1 MNHKNAHEYQILKA
15 KEVSNLIKIS
25 TTQIYRLI
33 NKGNFPRPYQISER
47 SVGWRLSDIAEW
59 LNSKSQTSKYGG
71 QNA

>member
-33 NKGNFPRPYQISER
+33 NKGDFPRPYQISER

-71 QNA
+71 QNV

>member
-33 NKGNFPRPYQISER
+33 NKGDFPRPYQISER

-71 QNA
+71 QDA

>member
-1 MNHKNAHEYQILKA
+1 MNHKTTHEYQILKA

-33 NKGNFPRPYQISER
+33 NKGDFPRPYQISER

-59 LNSKSQTSKYGG
+59 LNTKSQTSKYGG

>member
-1 MNHKNAHEYQILKA
+1 MNNKTTHEYQILKA

-33 NKGNFPRPYQISER
+33 NKGDFPRPYQISER

-71 QNA
+71 QNV